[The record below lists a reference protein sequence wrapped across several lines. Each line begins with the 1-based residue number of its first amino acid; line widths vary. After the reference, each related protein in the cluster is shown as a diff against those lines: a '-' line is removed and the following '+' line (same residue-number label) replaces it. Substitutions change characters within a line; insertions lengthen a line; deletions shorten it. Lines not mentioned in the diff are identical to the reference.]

1 MIGVALTDCVGVS
14 LFGLSADREDNNR
27 DSEAAL
33 MSPVRLPVILLYSS
47 LITTQSAIRFIFY
60 LIVEAFYGADPA
72 GQLSFY
78 RPRVC

>member
-1 MIGVALTDCVGVS
+1 
-14 LFGLSADREDNNR
+14 
-27 DSEAAL
+27 